1 MAKIDDVRSKLIS
14 ATRLRQRL
22 QHANKPQIEA
32 STKPNVT
39 QKPSVEGTSRLV
51 FATRLRGALSIKG
64 KNKLAA
70 ATTVVVQRPPE
81 PTAEVPSSFK
91 EVFPLI
97 EPYAYAA
104 ITHDPVTGGLLYYV
118 IEPTLLESDKVL
130 LERIHSLLIEE
141 LDVDVRKIATKEEA
155 QTLLRSKVMNIV
167 KAYKI
172 SIGVETLEK
181 LMYYLT
187 RNFIYTG
194 RIEPLMRDHMIEDI
208 SCDGPNVPI
217 YVWHR
222 QYESIP
228 TNVKFEN
235 HKELDNFV
243 IKLAYLC
250 GKHISIASPI
260 VDGGLADGS
269 RLQLTYAKEVTRH
282 GSSFSMRR
290 FKADP
295 LTITD
300 LIAFNTVSPDMAA
313 FFWYALEKKACILVA
328 GGTASGKTTLL
339 NCISMFILPDNKVIT
354 IEDTPELNLLHKN
367 WIASIARLGFG
378 TAGSSA
384 EISLFDLLKA
394 AMRQR
399 PDYIIVGEVRG
410 EEAFTLFQAMATG
423 HGGLSSLHADSVMSV
438 VRRLESAPLNIPRTL
453 LPTLN
458 LICVQSR
465 MRLGSKPARRLVHIA
480 DVLGID
486 PSSGEVDLND
496 VFKWEPRTDSFTY
509 SGRSH
514 TIERLAERS
523 GVTREMVQ
531 EEMQR
536 RKTVL
541 QYMVKKNIRR
551 YMDVG
556 AMIRDYYM
564 DPVKTF
570 EKARLGMLS
579 DSP

>member
-1 MAKIDDVRSKLIS
+1 L
-14 ATRLRQRL
+14 
-22 QHANKPQIEA
+22 
-32 STKPNVT
+32 
-39 QKPSVEGTSRLV
+39 
-51 FATRLRGALSIKG
+51 
-64 KNKLAA
+64 
-70 ATTVVVQRPPE
+70 
-81 PTAEVPSSFK
+81 
-91 EVFPLI
+91 
-97 EPYAYAA
+97 
-104 ITHDPVTGGLLYYV
+104 
-118 IEPTLLESDKVL
+118 
-130 LERIHSLLIEE
+130 
-141 LDVDVRKIATKEEA
+141 
-155 QTLLRSKVMNIV
+155 
-167 KAYKI
+167 
-172 SIGVETLEK
+172 
-181 LMYYLT
+181 
-187 RNFIYTG
+187 
-194 RIEPLMRDHMIEDI
+194 EPLMRDHMIEDV

-217 YVWHR
+217 YIWHR

-228 TNVKFEN
+228 TNVKFDS

-260 VDGGLADGS
+260 VDGGLSDGS
-269 RLQLTYAKEVTRH
+269 RLQLTFAKEVTRH

-295 LTITD
+295 LTVTD
-300 LIAFNTVSPDMAA
+300 LITFNTLSSEMGAY
-313 FFWYALEKKACILVA
+313 FWYALEKKACILVA

-339 NCISMFILPDNKVIT
+339 NCISMFILPDNKIIT

-384 EISLFDLLKA
+384 EINLFDLLKA

-423 HGGLSSLHADSVMSV
+423 HGGLSSLHADSVLSV

-465 MRLGSKPARRLVHIA
+465 MRIGNRPARRLIHMA

-514 TIERLAERS
+514 TIDRLAERA
-523 GVTREMVQ
+523 GLTRESVQ

-541 QYMVKKNIRR
+541 EYMVKKNIRR
-551 YMDVG
+551 YADVG
-556 AMIRDYYM
+556 VVIRDYYM
-564 DPVKTF
+564 DPIKTF
-570 EKARLGMLS
+570 EKARLGLLS
-579 DSP
+579 E

>member
-1 MAKIDDVRSKLIS
+1 M
-14 ATRLRQRL
+14 
-22 QHANKPQIEA
+22 EC
-32 STKPNVT
+32 
-39 QKPSVEGTSRLV
+39 SRLE
-51 FATRLRGALSIKG
+51 ARPKTLT
-64 KNKLAA
+64 AA
-70 ATTVVVQRPPE
+70 TVVVQKPPE
-81 PTAEVPSSFK
+81 PTADVPSSFK

-118 IEPTLLESDKVL
+118 IEPTLLESDKIL
-130 LERIHSLLIEE
+130 LDKIHALLVEE
-141 LDVDVRKIATKEEA
+141 LDIDARKIATKDEA
-155 QTLLRSKVMNIV
+155 QKLLRDKVMHIV

-172 SIGVETLEK
+172 SIEAETLEK
-181 LMYYLT
+181 LMYYFT

-194 RIEPLMRDHMIEDI
+194 RLEPLMRDHMIEDI
-208 SCDGPNVPI
+208 SCDGPNVPLYI
-217 YVWHR
+217 WHR

-228 TNVKFEN
+228 TNVKFET

-295 LTITD
+295 LTVTD
-300 LIAFNTVSPDMAA
+300 LIAFNTLTSEMGA
-313 FFWYALEKKACILVA
+313 FFWYALENKACILVA

-339 NCISMFILPDNKVIT
+339 NCISMFILPDNKIIT

-378 TAGSSA
+378 TAGSAA

-423 HGGLSSLHADSVMSV
+423 HGGLSSLHADSVLSV

-465 MRLGSKPARRLVHIA
+465 MRIGNKPARRLNHIA

-496 VFKWEPRTDSFTY
+496 VFKWDPRTDSFTY

-523 GVTREMVQ
+523 GVTREAVQ

-541 QYMVKKNIRR
+541 EYMVKKNIRR
-551 YMDVG
+551 YADVG
-556 AMIRDYYM
+556 AVIREYYT
-564 DPVKTF
+564 DPIRTF
-570 EKARLGMLS
+570 EKARLGLLS
-579 DSP
+579 E